1 MTAKNYPVLPF
12 TARELRWQRTR
23 AFMQD
28 KDLDCLLVFGLKG
41 RERYEGYLANE
52 VLDGVI
58 VFFADRDPI
67 HLTWTH
73 HRYTRRLA
81 ANMRDVHF
89 WIDDVRVGPFGRGVV
104 QALTEYGKTSSR
116 VGVVGLTGSSAGE
129 LEGLVTHMMWD
140 YVLKNLPEA
149 EFTDVSLDFAQ
160 TMLPKTPQELEL
172 VRFSAQA
179 AEEACQTM
187 LEITRPGIREAEI
200 YAAVVEVLHRN
211 SCVTTYPHVIVSVG
225 ADDPGWAPPYW
236 TYAGGPSRT
245 VQPGDLVQAEI
256 MSCYGGFETQV
267 QMAVAVEPVPKV
279 LHTLHDVARDCYDA
293 GLRAL
298 RPGAGF
304 LDVARAMSEP
314 LLKAGHYNMTPL
326 VHTLAPAA
334 FVGHIALNAEQIPG
348 QDTRRVF
355 RTIEPNRDLELVPG
369 MAFAF
374 EANACTGQHRVN
386 IGGTVVV
393 GESGPDELNVTP
405 CRMHMVS

>member
-1 MTAKNYPVLPF
+1 MSANNYPVLPL
-12 TARELRWQRTR
+12 TARDLRWQRTR

-52 VLDGVI
+52 VLDGVV

-104 QALTEYGKTSSR
+104 QALTEHGKTSSR

-129 LEGLVTHMMWD
+129 LEGLVTHMMWE
-140 YVLKNLPEA
+140 YVLKNLPDA
-149 EFTDVSLDFAQ
+149 QFADVSLDFAQ
-160 TMLPKTPQELEL
+160 SMLPKTPQELEL
-172 VRFSAQA
+172 VRFAAQA

-211 SCVTTYPHVIVSVG
+211 SCVTTYPHVIMSVG

-267 QMAVAVEPVPKV
+267 QMAIAVEPVPKV

-293 GLRAL
+293 GLHAL
-298 RPGAGF
+298 RPGAVF
-304 LDVARAMSEP
+304 LDVATAMSEP
-314 LLKAGHYNMTPL
+314 LLKAGYYNMTPL
-326 VHTLAPAA
+326 VHSLSPAA
-334 FVGHIALNAEQIPG
+334 FVGHIALNAEQLPG
-348 QDTRRVF
+348 QDSRRVF
-355 RTIEPNRDLELVPG
+355 RTIEPNRNLEIVPG
-369 MAFAF
+369 MSFAF
-374 EANACTGQHRVN
+374 EPNACTGQHRVN

-393 GESGPDELNVTP
+393 GEGGPEELNVVP
-405 CRMHMVS
+405 CRMHVVS